1 MVRRVTR
8 PEFDN
13 SLLYEYPQH
22 LRDAISDLP
31 AAPGVYV
38 FHGEDGGLPL
48 YIGKSVNLRSR
59 VLSHLRTVEEARML
73 RQTVRISHYRTAGE
87 IGALLL
93 EAAMIKQ
100 QFPLLNQ
107 RLRRTRQLCSLRIDG
122 RGRPE
127 VVYSKDVDF
136 ATTPDLF
143 GLFGSRTSAVNS
155 LRALADENQLCY
167 GVLGLERLSKGRGCF
182 RSMLRHCA
190 GACSGKET
198 VESHQSRLMAAL
210 ERMRVQCWPH
220 DGAVGLVE
228 RFDGQP
234 GPMTQI
240 HVIRNWCYLGSAE
253 SVGAASA
260 LTGVAAGFD
269 VDGYKILC
277 RPMLASGTE
286 IVDFSAFKPSV
297 RLQMP

>member
-1 MVRRVTR
+1 MVRRLTR
-8 PEFDN
+8 PEFDD

-38 FHGEDGGLPL
+38 FHGEDGDLPL

-59 VLSHLRTVEEARML
+59 VLAHLRTVDEARML
-73 RQTVRISHYRTAGE
+73 RQTVRISHQRTAGE

-93 EAAMIKQ
+93 EATMIKQ

-127 VVYSKDVDF
+127 VVYSKDIDF

-143 GLFGSRTSAVNS
+143 GLFGSRTSALNS

-167 GVLGLERLSKGRGCF
+167 GVLGLERQTKGRGCF
-182 RSMLRHCA
+182 RSMLRQCL
-190 GACSGKET
+190 GACGGKESL
-198 VESHQSRLMAAL
+198 EAHHARLMVAL

-228 RFDGQP
+228 RFEGQP

-240 HVIRNWCYLGSAE
+240 HVVRNWCYLGSAG
-253 SVGAASA
+253 SVEEAAA
-260 LTGVAAGFD
+260 LTNVASGFD
-269 VDGYKILC
+269 ADGYKILC
-277 RPMLASGTE
+277 GPMLANAAE
-286 IVDFSAFKPSV
+286 IVS
-297 RLQMP
+297 LG